1 MAGRIILPGA
11 GPIFRGKQ
19 GIFPSGA
26 GRIGGADA
34 SLTKAGNAFLNYFMA
49 SGAAC
54 PWKPPSV
61 SPVHIYNAATNK
73 TWFHYQAQRGP
84 AVAPP
89 ISTVQ
94 DIRVTTYDHTAKT
107 WGPDYIAATHV
118 ITADVHGTPTA
129 TRDAAGYGYIFYG
142 AHQSAIR
149 IASTV
154 NPNDPS
160 LWTDTQT
167 YGDTTTIPV
176 TQPKVY
182 HNATNDNIELFCVS
196 KPAGP
201 NLQSALALTPF
212 TPSAGTLT
220 PGTRRVLFDFNTE
233 GFLYYGE
240 WAQVGNNIYMTLMPA
255 QTDYLL
261 IAVYDQAT
269 GNISNMDGSVV
280 VTPASQPISDTTAIA
295 SFLVR
300 NFVSL
305 GHCTGQHGMLY
316 DGTTVH
322 LVYGEMDDRLAD
334 PATHTNV
341 RLQHTYWTGSAWAA
355 AATVY
360 TFQPTATA
368 RNVFGT
374 LTLNASGGID
384 CYFPDF
390 SWPGTGQYSYE
401 IGNMMRATRSPAG
414 VWSAASVFLPATT
427 RGLGVPTSI
436 PNGHPSAAVAFAEES
451 TDALAAVGALKGYV
465 VGNDG
470 GYLRM
475 PIAKPSSLFLART
488 TGLDAAHTAA
498 YKTLIDGLVSDGVW
512 SSLVML
518 YVLATQDGATA
529 LLNLVS
535 ADWKLLPVNSPTFT
549 TDRGYASDG
558 TTSYLDTGGVS
569 APAGANVW
577 NFVAQNS
584 VSMFGWTMTH
594 SNGTGNQWGAYSGGT
609 AILATPKNTTQ
620 MLLRFQ
626 RGSGAD
632 VTVGMAT
639 DIGFFGA
646 SRTSSATVDVYENA
660 IQHLGVA
667 QVEQANPNANLWIC
681 GTHAASFD
689 TAQVGAV
696 GFGAGMTPAQMTALY
711 NRLHTY
717 MQTIAGVA

>member
-1 MAGRIILPGA
+1 MS
-11 GPIFRGKQ
+11 
-19 GIFPSGA
+19 SG
-26 GRIGGADA
+26 
-34 SLTKAGNAFLNYFMA
+34 S
-49 SGAAC
+49 AC

-61 SPVHIYNAATNK
+61 SPVHFYNAATNK
-73 TWFHYQAQRGP
+73 TWFHWQAQRGP

-89 ISTVQ
+89 ISTIQ
-94 DIRVTTYDHTAKT
+94 DIRVTTYDHTTNT
-107 WGPDYIAATHV
+107 WGPDYIAGTHT
-118 ITADVHGTPTA
+118 ITSDIHGTPTA
-129 TRDAAGYGYIFYG
+129 VQDAAGYDYVFYG
-142 AHQSAIR
+142 SHQSAIR
-149 IASTV
+149 IANTV

-160 LWTDTQT
+160 LWNDTQS

-176 TQPKVY
+176 TQSKVY
-182 HNATNDNIELFCVS
+182 FNAASGNVELFCIS

-201 NLQSALALTPF
+201 NLQSAIALTPF

-220 PGTRRVLFDFNTE
+220 PGTRRVLFDFNAE

-240 WAQVGNNIYMTLMPA
+240 WAQAGNKIYMTMMPA

-261 IAVYDQAT
+261 LAVYDQAT
-269 GNISNMDGSVV
+269 GNISSMDGSVV
-280 VTPASQPISDTTAIA
+280 IPPASQPVSDTTAIA

-300 NFVSL
+300 NFVSI
-305 GHCTGQHGMLY
+305 GHSTGQHGMLY

-355 AATVY
+355 PATIY
-360 TFQPTATA
+360 NFPSTATA
-368 RNVFGT
+368 RNVYGT
-374 LTLNASGGID
+374 LVPNGSGGID

-414 VWSAASVFLPATT
+414 VWGAASVFQAATT
-427 RGLGVPTSI
+427 RGLGVPAAI
-436 PNGHPSAAVAFAEES
+436 ANGHPSAALAFGEES

-465 VGNDG
+465 VGRNG
-470 GYLRM
+470 AYLRK
-475 PIAKPSSLFLART
+475 PIIKPSQLFLART
-488 TGLDAAHTAA
+488 SGLDAAHTAA
-498 YKTLIDGLVSDGVW
+498 YTELIDGWASDGVW
-512 SSLVML
+512 SKLVML
-518 YVLATQDGATA
+518 YILATQDGNTG
-529 LLNLVS
+529 LLNLVN
-535 ADWKLLPVNSPTFT
+535 ADWKLLPVNNPTFT
-549 TDRGYASDG
+549 VDRGYASDG
-558 TTSYLDTGGVS
+558 TSSYLDTGGVS

-577 NFVAQNS
+577 NFVKVNDC
-584 VSMFGWTMTH
+584 SMFGWTMTH
-594 SNGTGNQWGAYSGGT
+594 SNGTGNQWGAYNGGT
-609 AILATPKNTTQ
+609 AILATPKNTSQ
-620 MLLRFQ
+620 MLLRHQ

-667 QVEQANPNANLWIC
+667 QVSQGNPNANLWIG

-696 GFGAGMTPAQMTALY
+696 GLGAGMTPTQMTAVY
-711 NRLHTY
+711 NRLHKY